1 MLALRLT
8 ADGGPL
14 DTDRMRHTPLT
25 ILLLL
30 GLACTRVDSG
40 SDEALAEASSE
51 STTQVDTSATSSE
64 SVGPADTSSSEAGS
78 ESAAS
83 SESSTASSE
92 SSTDAT
98 SETSTSET
106 SAETTSE
113 TGFGGVT
120 VDLGVLAL
128 LDVNPH
134 SATFDQKRHPSD
146 HEGQLSAWYFAHA
159 T

>member
-1 MLALRLT
+1 
-8 ADGGPL
+8 
-14 DTDRMRHTPLT
+14 MRHVSLT
-25 ILLLL
+25 MLVLL
-30 GLACTRVDSG
+30 GLACTRVGSG
-40 SDEALAEASSE
+40 SDETLAEASSE
-51 STTQVDTSATSSE
+51 STTQVDAGPTSSE
-64 SVGPADTSSSEAGS
+64 SAGPADSSSSEAGS

-92 SSTDAT
+92 SSTDTT

-106 SAETTSE
+106 STETTSE

-120 VDLGVLAL
+120 VDLGVIAL
-128 LDVNPH
+128 LDVNPN
-134 SATFDQKRHPSD
+134 SASFNQKRHPSD

>member
-1 MLALRLT
+1 MRLT

-14 DTDRMRHTPLT
+14 DTDRMRHAPLT
-25 ILLLL
+25 IVLLL
-30 GLACTRVDSG
+30 GLACTRVGSG
-40 SDEALAEASSE
+40 TDEALAEASSE
-51 STTQVDTSATSSE
+51 STTQVDAGSTSSE
-64 SVGPADTSSSEAGS
+64 SAGPADSSSSEAGS

-83 SESSTASSE
+83 SESSTSAT
-92 SSTDAT
+92 STETT

-106 SAETTSE
+106 SAESTSE

-120 VDLGVLAL
+120 VDLGVIAL
-128 LDVNPH
+128 LDVNPN
-134 SATFDQKRHPSD
+134 SATFHQKRHPSD